1 MKIIESIVNNGHGAL
16 NPQYLF
22 IHETANP
29 GATALNH
36 VNYWR
41 SNGAYAV
48 HYVCDWT
55 GNVYHCVPDNRK
67 CWQVGNGNGYGVGI
81 EICHAKNQADFN
93 SVYATAVEFAAYYL
107 KKRGWNISH
116 MMSHHQAAQ
125 RWGGSTHTDP
135 DSYFAQF
142 GKSWS
147 QFVSDVNARMGS
159 GTTSTPVSTPSQ
171 NVANTTGEL
180 KVQVLINDLYIRPTP
195 GSKQHKGFT
204 GKGVFTITQVQNN
217 WGKLKSGAGWIYIG
231 NPSYTKILG
240 GAAPTASASAPA
252 PVTHRFHLSVDG
264 ILGSSS
270 VKAMQSWL
278 GTTVDGVVSSQSSG
292 CKKYLQA
299 CPTSNWKFV
308 NSGAHGSLMI
318 KKLQQTLGVG
328 ADGLC
333 GKGTVTALQ
342 KFLKN
347 KGYNISADGYLGAN
361 TAKALQ
367 KYLNTL

>member
-1 MKIIESIVNNGHGAL
+1 MKIIENIVNNGHGAL

-41 SNGAYAV
+41 NNGAYAV

-55 GNVYHCVPDNRK
+55 GNVYHCVPDNRE

-93 SVYATAVEFAAYYL
+93 SAYETAVEFAAYYL
-107 KKRGWNISH
+107 KKKGWNTSH
-116 MMSHHQAAQ
+116 LMSHHQATQ

-159 GTTSTPVSTPSQ
+159 GTTSAPVSTQSQ

-195 GSKQHKGFT
+195 GSEQHKGFT

-240 GAAPTASASAPA
+240 GAAPTASAPAPA
-252 PVTHRFHLSVDG
+252 PAHVNTNTKTDS
-264 ILGSSS
+264 
-270 VKAMQSWL
+270 AQSFSRSIARTY
-278 GTTVDGVVSSQSSG
+278 TTTAN
-292 CKKYLQA
+292 LRLR
-299 CPTSNWKFV
+299 
-308 NSGAHGSLMI
+308 SGASTSKAI
-318 KKLQQTLGVG
+318 ITVIPKG
-328 ADGLC
+328 AKVNC
-333 GKGTVTALQ
+333 Y
-342 KFLKN
+342 
-347 KGYNISADGYLGAN
+347 GYHTGDWYYVQYGNHTGFCSKDYLR
-361 TAKALQ
+361 
-367 KYLNTL
+367 